1 MSQPAEIF
9 QQHYQNYLAR
19 ISGIDLASVQETLG
33 LVKKND
39 QYLIPFFGRNY
50 AVSKNGIMDDTGKVP
65 DYATCV
71 ILAKYLIMC
80 PDRIHEDTQWAA
92 FKDFKRTSHVLNVNY
107 FSSDTE
113 KVLVNAFKGRHDAL
127 AAAGTAVGGIFPDED
142 ISYDLV
148 MQFAALPRISLL
160 LLFNEGDEDFGAY
173 GTVLFQKQAE
183 YYLDPE
189 SLAVTSAHL
198 ARRLVQ
204 AAI

>member
-1 MSQPAEIF
+1 MCQPAEIF
-9 QQHYQNYLAR
+9 RQHYQNYLAR
-19 ISGIDLASVQETLG
+19 IAEIDLASVQQTLG
-33 LVKKND
+33 LVKKDNR
-39 QYLIPFFGRNY
+39 YVIPFFDRNY
-50 AVSKNGIMDDTGKVP
+50 TVSKDGIMNDTGEIP

-80 PDRIHEDTQWAA
+80 PDRIHEDAQWAA
-92 FKDFKRTSHVLNVNY
+92 FKDFKRTSHLLNVNY

-113 KVLVNAFKGRHDAL
+113 KALVSAFEGRRNAL
-127 AAAGTAVGGIFPDED
+127 ASAGIALGGIFPDED

-160 LLFNEGDEDFGAY
+160 LLFNDGDDDFGAY

-189 SLAVTSAHL
+189 SLAVTSANMI
-198 ARRLVQ
+198 RRLVQ
-204 AAI
+204 AAT

>member
-9 QQHYQNYLAR
+9 RQHYQNYLAR
-19 ISGIDLASVQETLG
+19 IAEIDLASVQKILG
-33 LVKKND
+33 LVKKD
-39 QYLIPFFGRNY
+39 GRYLIRFFGGHY
-50 AVSKNGIMDDTGKVP
+50 AVSKDGIMDDTGKTP

-80 PDRIHEDTQWAA
+80 PDRIYEDTQWAA
-92 FKDFKRTSHVLNVNY
+92 FKDFKRTSHLLNVNY

-113 KVLVNAFKGRHDAL
+113 RALVNAFEGRRDTL
-127 AAAGTAVGGIFPDED
+127 AAVGTALGGIFPDEVF
-142 ISYDLV
+142 SYDLV
-148 MQFAALPRISLL
+148 MQFDALPRISLL

-198 ARRLVQ
+198 IRRLVQ
-204 AAI
+204 IAT